1 MFHHTQQ
8 SRHHGHLPCL
18 TLSYERDGDSDS
30 VGLRLCSSQK
40 AREVEKTGFWEY
52 AAAAAKSLQLCPT
65 LCDPKDGNPPGSAI
79 PGILQARTLEW
90 AAISLGVYS
99 RLKKRERKKK
109 PLVLNYTL
117 DDSDFITDYKKGHC
131 GKFYYTSGCGKKGQ
145 TYQVN
150 EKNELKD
157 LRKTP
162 LLDTVLH

>member
-18 TLSYERDGDSDS
+18 TLSYESDGDSDS

-40 AREVEKTGFWEY
+40 AREVEKTGFW
-52 AAAAAKSLQLCPT
+52 
-65 LCDPKDGNPPGSAI
+65 
-79 PGILQARTLEW
+79 
-90 AAISLGVYS
+90 GVYS
-99 RLKKRERKKK
+99 RLKKREKKKK

-117 DDSDFITDYKKGHC
+117 DDSDFIIDYKKGHC